1 MLQALKRDRNEK
13 ENGHIEQ
20 MILLN
25 QAKEKLDELKIE
37 LKEAKQEAKTLEE
50 KINTRN
56 AQIVKLGRGYR
67 LFLEFQNYSDLFVIM
82 ALLDL

>member
-1 MLQALKRDRNEK
+1 MLLQALKQDRNEK

-50 KINTRN
+50 KTLLHP
-56 AQIVKLGRGYR
+56 A
-67 LFLEFQNYSDLFVIM
+67 FVTMRTI
-82 ALLDL
+82 LSGPRQRKTKS